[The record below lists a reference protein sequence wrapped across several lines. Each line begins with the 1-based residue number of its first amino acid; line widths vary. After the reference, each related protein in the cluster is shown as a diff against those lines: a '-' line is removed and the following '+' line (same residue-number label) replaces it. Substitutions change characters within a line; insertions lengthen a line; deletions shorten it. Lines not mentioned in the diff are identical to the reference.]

1 MTSDLAALLV
11 IEQQKRFRFQ
21 SILGEKNQRKKVR
34 MIVLAISILLLV
46 VAMAGYC
53 FALAYGLGY
62 LNLSKVIPGYALTI
76 SGIVTLFFTFL
87 KTNGVLFA
95 AKDYEFLMALPIPT
109 KTIVTSKFMSMYL
122 NNLLFCM
129 LVMIPMAV
137 GYSFWNSVSGMF
149 VIMWL
154 FGILLAPLF
163 PMTIAAFIGMCIIS
177 FGAKFKRKALVE
189 ILCSALLLVGIF
201 GGSFWLQ
208 KSSLNNQEVLLA
220 TLSNAGTVVSQMIH
234 KIYPLSAFFDEGV
247 NNGKVVPFIAFAAI
261 SILVFVLFVEICGRI
276 YRKIHTKLQ
285 SHQTHSNYKLGEL
298 KSSPLLLALAKK
310 EAKRFFSSSLYML
323 NMGIGLIM
331 ALLAAGASLFIGV
344 DRVIDGMDISNIDA
358 IKPVISVIIPFVIA
372 MIVNMCNTTAV
383 SLSLE
388 GKNLWIVQSLPISNA
403 ILIKGKMLFNVM
415 LVLPV
420 SLICSI
426 VFAFALKVSV
436 GYVCLYLLFSV
447 ASVCFSTA
455 LGAWINLHFP
465 NYEWENEVEV
475 IKQGMGSMIGIFSGM
490 LLYLVLAFAAFF
502 LSSKIPE
509 EIIILLATLILLL
522 MGLVIYRR
530 ATGFKS
536 LQRKK

>member
-1 MTSDLAALLV
+1 
-11 IEQQKRFRFQ
+11 
-21 SILGEKNQRKKVR
+21 
-34 MIVLAISILLLV
+34 
-46 VAMAGYC
+46 
-53 FALAYGLGY
+53 
-62 LNLSKVIPGYALTI
+62 
-76 SGIVTLFFTFL
+76 
-87 KTNGVLFA
+87 
-95 AKDYEFLMALPIPT
+95 
-109 KTIVTSKFMSMYL
+109 
-122 NNLLFCM
+122 
-129 LVMIPMAV
+129 
-137 GYSFWNSVSGMF
+137 
-149 VIMWL
+149 
-154 FGILLAPLF
+154 
-163 PMTIAAFIGMCIIS
+163 
-177 FGAKFKRKALVE
+177 
-189 ILCSALLLVGIF
+189 
-201 GGSFWLQ
+201 
-208 KSSLNNQEVLLA
+208 
-220 TLSNAGTVVSQMIH
+220 
-234 KIYPLSAFFDEGV
+234 
-247 NNGKVVPFIAFAAI
+247 
-261 SILVFVLFVEICGRI
+261 
-276 YRKIHTKLQ
+276 
-285 SHQTHSNYKLGEL
+285 
-298 KSSPLLLALAKK
+298 
-310 EAKRFFSSSLYML
+310 ML
-323 NMGIGLIM
+323 NIGIGLIM

-403 ILIKGKMLFNVM
+403 ILIKGKMLFNIM

-530 ATGFKS
+530 ATGFKP